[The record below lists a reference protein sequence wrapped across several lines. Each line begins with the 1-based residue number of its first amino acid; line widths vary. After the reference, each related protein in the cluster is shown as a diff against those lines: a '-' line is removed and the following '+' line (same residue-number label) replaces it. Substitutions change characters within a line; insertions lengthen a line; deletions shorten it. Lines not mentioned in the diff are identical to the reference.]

1 MDLNQKY
8 FELLLRKK
16 DNKTEDLILKNDDN
30 DSKLIPF
37 SLVSDEDEAQFNLYN
52 YRDLSIDEAL
62 LRSVDLKILKM
73 QAGLGTSV
81 KRDDLIDGKLSA
93 KGVDLTLD
101 YKGSDSPIAKI
112 HYYIKE
118 EIKNKKNYKNVTL
131 QNLVND
137 ETKSDIE
144 NLFEDDDVLTSIEQ
158 LKMPTIDESGELSD
172 KRLAPCGHG
181 FIGIHEIVD
190 AINGSSDE
198 LVCIGNGE
206 DLNSTIDEKIASLVV
221 KENISILMVTTD
233 KTQDDKKGGQLALV
247 KEKIPYLTIVEKA
260 QAQSS
265 GQLEYFEKLG
275 LRENDKKGLFNTNIV
290 VINKKALR
298 KNIKE
303 CVKDFNLDSFLESI
317 SPNVIKNKKSQNG
330 ESFIQLE
337 SALGSVVLN
346 TDRYFRENH
355 NQKILS
361 VLNLSQKYRDR
372 FFLPIKKREDYDF
385 IKANYSFD
393 YKELKLLLS

>member
-8 FELLLRKK
+8 FELLLNKK
-16 DNKTEDLILKNDDN
+16 DHKSQNLILKDENN

-37 SLVSDEDEAQFNLYN
+37 SLVSDGDESQFNLYN
-52 YRDLSIDEAL
+52 YRNLSIDEEL
-62 LRSVDLKILKM
+62 LKNVDLKILKM

-81 KRDDLIDGKLSA
+81 KRDDLVDGELSA
-93 KGVDLTLD
+93 KGVDLTFD
-101 YKGSDSPIAKI
+101 YKGKDLSIAKI

-118 EIKNKKNYKNVTL
+118 EIKNKKLYKNVTL

-144 NLFEDDDVLTSIEQ
+144 NLFKEDDVLASIEQ

-190 AINGSSDE
+190 AISSDSDE
-198 LVCIGNGE
+198 IVCIGNGE
-206 DLNSTIDEKIASLVV
+206 DLNSTIDAKIASLVV
-221 KENISILMVTTD
+221 KESISILMITTD
-233 KTQDDKKGGQLALV
+233 KTQNDKKGGQLALV
-247 KEKIPYLTIVEKA
+247 KEDPPYLTIVEKA
-260 QAQSS
+260 QAQAS

-298 KNIKE
+298 ENIKE
-303 CVKDFNLDSFLESI
+303 CLQDFNLDSFLESI
-317 SPNVIKNKKSQNG
+317 CPNVIKNKKSQDG

-346 TDRYFRENH
+346 TDKYFRESH
-355 NQKILS
+355 NKKILS

-385 IKANYSFD
+385 IRTHYKFD
-393 YKELKLLLS
+393 YDELKLLLS